1 MIFVGLI
8 STIVG
13 LLFLTNGYSILGF
26 PFIGYGGWVMWKAIF
41 GGNHKLVRQAKSE
54 WVTLISGTNYN
65 HSESNSAIAINTEK
79 KLISFKNKAEIK
91 SYPFS
96 DIRSWRY
103 NLSSGGE
110 VYGKGMDVI
119 GHNIRNNR
127 ANAAAS
133 GFFVTVKDI
142 DNPEWRIAMS
152 SEKSMKKWM
161 EIFEQHVNEN

>member
-13 LLFLTNGYSILGF
+13 LLFLTNGYPKISL
-26 PFIGYGGWVMWKAIF
+26 PFLGYGGWIIWKFMF
-41 GGNHKLVRQAKSE
+41 GANHKLVGQAKLE
-54 WVTLISGTNYN
+54 WVNLISKANYN
-65 HSESNSAIAINTEK
+65 HSEANTAIAINTEER
-79 KLISFKNKAEIK
+79 LISFKNKAVIK

-110 VYGKGMDVI
+110 VYGKGLEVI
-119 GHNIRNNR
+119 GHNIRNSR
-127 ANAAAS
+127 ENAASS

-142 DNPEWRIAMS
+142 DNPEWRTVMS

-161 EIFEQHVNEN
+161 EIFEQNVNES